1 MFDTHKLNEKGFEE
15 VKAFKST
22 MADAVNRALSYLPEG
37 REKALFKTKLE
48 EAMFFGTK
56 AIAGKDGN
64 FTEIV
69 KYTGS
74 GTINLK
80 SE

>member
-15 VKAFKST
+15 VKAFKSA
-22 MADAVNRALSYLPEG
+22 MADAVNKALAYIPEG
-37 REKALFKTKLE
+37 REKAIFKTKLE

-69 KYTGS
+69 KYTAS